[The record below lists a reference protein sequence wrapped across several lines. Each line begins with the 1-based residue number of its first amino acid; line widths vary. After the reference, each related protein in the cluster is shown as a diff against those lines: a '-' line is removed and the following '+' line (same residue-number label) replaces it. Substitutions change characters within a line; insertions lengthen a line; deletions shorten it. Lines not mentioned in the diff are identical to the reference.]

1 MESTFLDELN
11 NFPKNDMINN
21 KSNYNGA
28 NVMAHD
34 KLIFQHN
41 EMKMLEVIVDNNLA
55 DLCICLMSHT
65 APNDD
70 VDG

>member
-1 MESTFLDELN
+1 
-11 NFPKNDMINN
+11 MINN